1 LTGDTIREM
10 ARACG
15 FELAGVA
22 RAMPTPDFGRYAEWV
37 SAGFAGEMGYLR
49 DHRAALRDD
58 ARNLLPEARSVVCV
72 GKIYNTALPYST
84 RFDEPERAWIA
95 RYGWGNDYH
104 DVVRHG
110 LERLDAMLR
119 DRADAGPPY
128 QSRICV
134 DTAPLLERSYAR
146 AAGLGW
152 IGKNTCLINQRE
164 GSWFFLGE
172 LLTSL
177 EIEPDSPPPD
187 RCGSC
192 TRCIDACPTAAIV
205 PTGDGFALDSRR
217 CISYFTIE
225 LRSAIPEDWRTAMGK
240 HVFGCDICQDVCPW
254 NRRAA
259 VTDNPEFAPRE
270 FAPPLEKLAGLSE
283 AEFRA
288 MFRGSPVTRARYA
301 GFLRNVA
308 VAMGS
313 LGRPEFREPLEH
325 LAQSENALVAEH
337 ARWAL
342 ARLASTPSS
351 ALALPV

>member
-1 LTGDTIREM
+1 VNGDAIREL

-22 RAMPTPDFGRYAEWV
+22 SASPAPDFARYADWV
-37 SAGFAGEMGYLR
+37 TAGFAGEMGYLR

-58 ARNLLPEARSVVCV
+58 ARKLLPAARSVVCV
-72 GKIYNTALPYST
+72 GKIYNAPLPYST
-84 RFDEPERAWIA
+84 QFDEPDRAWIA
-95 RYGWGNDYH
+95 RYAWGVDYH
-104 DVVRHG
+104 DVVRRG
-110 LERLDAMLR
+110 LEQLDGRLR
-119 DRADAGPPY
+119 DHAANAPHPY
-128 QSRICV
+128 ESRICV

-152 IGKNTCLINQRE
+152 IGKNTCLINQCE

-177 EIEPDSPPPD
+177 DIEPDSPPPE

-192 TRCIDACPTAAIV
+192 TRCIDACPTAAII
-205 PTGDGFALDSRR
+205 PAGDGFALDSRR

-225 LRSAIPEDWRTAMGK
+225 LRSAIPEEWRGVMSN

-259 VTDNPEFAPRE
+259 VTHDAEFAPRE
-270 FAPPLEKLAGLSE
+270 FAPPLEKLAALSE

-313 LGRPEFREPLEH
+313 IGRPEFREPLER
-325 LAQSENALVAEH
+325 LAESPNPLVAEH

-342 ARLASTPSS
+342 SQLEQ
-351 ALALPV
+351 PV